1 MRFSNA
7 AIPAGMAWSSLF
19 VKWQGSLSEVPTS
32 DLAAD
37 VTGRALAARQVD
49 RALWGARSLHV
60 R

>member
-1 MRFSNA
+1 MRFSNV

-19 VKWQGSLSEVPTS
+19 VKWQGSLSEVPTI

-49 RALWGARSLHV
+49 RAL
-60 R
+60 